1 MEALD
6 SFSTAKSRSDTLATF
21 RDLLQTS
28 LPIEQI
34 HLRITS
40 EDDLDPCHV
49 SPEEEADFQDT
60 DSTELPTLDEE
71 KEQLEEV
78 NNNSSMTDQADR
90 IEELTLDSGPDSS
103 LNKPVQSYVD
113 ETLPDLLRGG
123 KPLSRRVSSPMSN
136 TLKQVCREVELSRRR
151 SLRLKAQVDKLQEQS
166 QDGLAWNQQKNR
178 VTEEIQSVVKL
189 LLPLTDLRQPAD
201 PVPQGSPLDTAL
213 LQLQNVA
220 RTLALNHTAHRQSRD
235 GKTDNDGTILQ
246 QALRDRDEALAKKK
260 AMESELLKCKTE
272 LMTLNNQLL
281 EAVQRRLEMAIELE
295 AWKDDVQVILHH
307 QLQNQQQAEQAQKKP
322 KGFNMLRR
330 SKQASPA
337 QPPAPSQAPTSTSI
351 SISQSP
357 NTPVAQ
363 RWKERLRRGRV
374 SQQTSSS
381 PEQLAN
387 NSSFEPKSPSSVNK
401 EDRFQIVSLD

>member
-6 SFSTAKSRSDTLATF
+6 SFSTPKSRSDTLATF

-34 HLRITS
+34 HLRITR
-40 EDDLDPCHV
+40 EDDSDPCHV
-49 SPEEEADFQDT
+49 SPEEEADFQDIDT
-60 DSTELPTLDEE
+60 TELTALDEE
-71 KEQLEEV
+71 QEQLEEV
-78 NNNSSMTDQADR
+78 NDSSSMTDQADG
-90 IEELTLDSGPDSS
+90 IEQLTLDSEPDSS
-103 LNKPVQSYVD
+103 LNKPVRSYVD
-113 ETLPDLLRGG
+113 ETLPDLLRGE
-123 KPLSRRVSSPMSN
+123 KPLCRRVSSPMSN

-178 VTEEIQSVVKL
+178 VTEEIQSIVQL
-189 LLPLTDLRQPAD
+189 LLPLTDLGQTAD

-246 QALRDRDEALAKKK
+246 QALRDRDDALAKKK
-260 AMESELLKCKTE
+260 AMESELLKSKTE

-295 AWKDDVQVILHH
+295 AWKDDVQAILHH
-307 QLQNQQQAEQAQKKP
+307 QLQNQQQAEQAQKKA
-322 KGFNMLRR
+322 KGFSVLRR

-337 QPPAPSQAPTSTSI
+337 QPPAPSRAPT

-363 RWKERLRRGRV
+363 RWKERLRRGRI

-381 PEQLAN
+381 VEQPAN
-387 NSSFEPKSPSSVNK
+387 NSSFEPDSPSSFSK

>member
-6 SFSTAKSRSDTLATF
+6 SFSTPKSRSDTLATF

-49 SPEEEADFQDT
+49 SPEEEADFQDI

-71 KEQLEEV
+71 QEQLEEV
-78 NNNSSMTDQADR
+78 NDSSSMTGQADR

-103 LNKPVQSYVD
+103 LNKAVQSYVD

-123 KPLSRRVSSPMSN
+123 KPLSRRVSSPVSS
-136 TLKQVCREVELSRRR
+136 TLKQVYREVELSRRR

-166 QDGLAWNQQKNR
+166 KDGLAWNQQKNR
-178 VTEEIQSVVKL
+178 VTEEIQSIVKL
-189 LLPLTDLRQPAD
+189 LMPLTDLGQPTD

-220 RTLALNHTAHRQSRD
+220 RTLALNHTAHRHSRD

-295 AWKDDVQVILHH
+295 AWKDDVQAILHH

-322 KGFNMLRR
+322 KGFNILRR
-330 SKQASPA
+330 SKQASPV
-337 QPPAPSQAPTSTSI
+337 QPPAPCQVPTST

-363 RWKERLRRGRV
+363 RWKERLRRGRI

-381 PEQLAN
+381 TEQLAN
-387 NSSFEPKSPSSVNK
+387 NGSFEPESLSSFST